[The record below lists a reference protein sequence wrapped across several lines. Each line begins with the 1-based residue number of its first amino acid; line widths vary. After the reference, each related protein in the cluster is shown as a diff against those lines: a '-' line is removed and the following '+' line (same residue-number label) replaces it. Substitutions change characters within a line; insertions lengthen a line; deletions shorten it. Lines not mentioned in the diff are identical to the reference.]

1 MLDKYGMKPNDTIL
15 AEEKHMGIYEDLLS
29 NRDAKVIA
37 GGAAQNT
44 ARGAQYMLPP
54 NSVWYV
60 GCVGKDDYAQ
70 KLREQCKKEGVHTE
84 YRVDEKE
91 PTGKCG
97 VVINGHNRSMCTHLA
112 AANEYKL
119 EHLKQPK
126 IWSMVEK
133 TEVFYVGG
141 YHLTVCVPAI
151 MALAEEALE
160 KNKPLLLGLGAM
172 FVPQFFKDQLAQV
185 MPYCDYIFGN
195 EDEAEVWAKTQ
206 GHETKDLKEIAKL
219 MCEVPKKN
227 KQRPRTVVITHGT
240 QPTITARMNVDMVV
254 VFDEVPV
261 HKISE
266 EEIND
271 TNGAG

>member
-1 MLDKYGMKPNDTIL
+1 
-15 AEEKHMGIYEDLLS
+15 MGIYEDLLS
-29 NRDAKVIA
+29 NRDAKIIA

-44 ARGAQYMLPP
+44 ARGAQYMLPA
-54 NSVWYV
+54 NSVWYI
-60 GCVGKDDYAQ
+60 GCVGQDEFAQ
-70 KLREQCKKEGVHTE
+70 QLRDACKKEGVHTE
-84 YRVDEKE
+84 YRVDEKQ

-97 VVINGHNRSMCTHLA
+97 VVINGQNRSMCTHLA

-119 EHLKQPK
+119 DHLKQPN

-151 MALAEEALE
+151 MALAEEALA
-160 KNKPLLLGLGAM
+160 KNKPLLLGMGAA

-195 EDEAEVWAKTQ
+195 EDEAEVWAKSQ
-206 GHETKDLKEIAKL
+206 GRETKDLKEIAKM
-219 MCEVPKKN
+219 MCEVEKKN
-227 KQRPRTVVITHGT
+227 THRPRTAVITHGT
-240 QPTITARMNVDMVV
+240 KPTITARMNADMIVE
-254 VFDEVPV
+254 FNEIPV
-261 HKISE
+261 HTISE
-266 EEIND
+266 QEISD

>member
-1 MLDKYGMKPNDTIL
+1 MLDKYGLKANDTVL
-15 AEEKHMGIYEDLLS
+15 AEEKHMGIYEDLIS
-29 NRDAKVIA
+29 NHDAKLIA

-44 ARGAQYMLPP
+44 ARGAQYMLSP
-54 NSVWYV
+54 NSVWYI
-60 GCVGKDDYAQ
+60 GCVGDDEYAQ
-70 KLREQCKKEGVHTE
+70 TLRDKNQKEGVHTE
-84 YRVDEKE
+84 YRVDEKQ
-91 PTGKCG
+91 PTGRCG
-97 VVINGHNRSMCTHLA
+97 VVITGQNRSMCTHLA

-119 EHLKQPK
+119 EHLKQDR

-141 YHLTVCVPAI
+141 YHLTVCVPAVL
-151 MALAEEALE
+151 ALAEEALA
-160 KNKPLLLGLGAM
+160 KDKPFLFGMGAI

-185 MPYCDYIFGN
+185 MPYCDYVFGN

-219 MCEVPKKN
+219 MCQVEKKN
-227 KQRPRTVVITHGT
+227 ENRPRTVIITHGT
-240 QPTITARMNVDMVV
+240 QPTITARMNANM
-254 VFDEVPV
+254 EVEFNEIPV
-261 HKISE
+261 HEISA